1 MKYLF
6 SSVKELREFVKNDFL
21 SSYKIE
27 LVEKD
32 DQIMVVLD
40 DKQIATIPYD
50 TCSYNNQSMYVIEP
64 NEIETLNFIF
74 DQSITFEEI
83 ANNENTKEINVMTNS
98 ANVEHLKFKHIIFK
112 YKNNHVIK
120 IRPSGVYK
128 INIDS
133 KISTTANHFTKIF
146 DSIDKEIETIE

>member
-6 SSVKELREFVKNDFL
+6 NSVKELREFVKNDFL

-32 DQIMVVLD
+32 DQIIAELD
-40 DKQIATIPYD
+40 NKQIATIPYNIC
-50 TCSYNNQSMYVIEP
+50 TCDNQSMYVIEP
-64 NEIETLNFIF
+64 NEIKSLNFIF

-98 ANVEHLKFKHIIFK
+98 NDVKCITFK
-112 YKNNHVIK
+112 YRDKYDIEIK
-120 IRPSGVYK
+120 SFGMYEIT
-128 INIDS
+128 INS
-133 KISTTANHFTKIF
+133 TISTKANHFTNIF
-146 DSIDKEIETIE
+146 KSIDKETEKLK